1 MDYTERMKQLR
12 KEYNYTQKYIA
23 DYLGV
28 LESTHADI
36 ENGKAEVYVDD
47 AVKLAMLYKVD
58 MNYMCGVSDVR
69 NEFLKE

>member
-12 KEYNYTQKYIA
+12 KECNYTQKYIA

-28 LESTHADI
+28 LESTYADI

-47 AVKLAMLYKVD
+47 VVKLAKLYDVD